1 MGCCGRNR
9 QTAMSDRTHSTR
21 QLEPLAS
28 RLKARPEDR
37 RIERVLKTIA
47 HEHRVFVFDI
57 HIELADIGCEEIHDL
72 AVVGELPPRQH
83 HLVWAFLIELAQPCV
98 SFVRVHVTPPR
109 LRPDSVLFL
118 FSEVKKI
125 LVAISPACRSAP
137 SRPRARAPW
146 RRKSCRRR
154 RRAYRCLGAA

>member
-1 MGCCGRNR
+1 MGCRGRIR
-9 QTAMSDRTHSTR
+9 QTAVSGKTRSTC

-28 RLKARPEDR
+28 RLKTRPEDR

-57 HIELADIGCEEIHDL
+57 HVELADIRREEIHDL

-98 SFVRVHVTPPR
+98 SLVRVHVT
-109 LRPDSVLFL
+109 LLDSDRTV
-118 FSEVKKI
+118 FSFCSRKSRKI
-125 LVAISPACRSAP
+125 LVAISPACRS
-137 SRPRARAPW
+137 
-146 RRKSCRRR
+146 
-154 RRAYRCLGAA
+154 